1 MGANFQSKRPRRFLL
16 LGLTVAVWMAMPSA
30 AAEELVLKNGQKIV
44 GTIVGYE
51 NDMFRVETE
60 YGFVLVRKDKLE
72 TVNFSGGT
80 KAAAAKKSTS
90 SSPSPASPPTPPEKV
105 SRATAVPALNVPD
118 VPASNSAVAPPR
130 EPVKPAATPPPPSRP
145 VDEPLP
151 TSLQEHVEGTTYV
164 NDSFHFAMFK
174 PPGWKVYEE
183 VPKETGSAIM
193 AIGAEDEQT
202 LLFVD
207 RQVWSGTPDFKSDSA
222 EARLRSTYQEYHKLL
237 ESPTELGGQPAL
249 RRVFNGVID
258 GTEWH
263 GISVHLAHGNA
274 VFGIIGL
281 TSAETYQFQQALF
294 NKIIN
299 SFHFLAPTSPA
310 ASPPASSPSGERR

>member
-16 LGLTVAVWMAMPSA
+16 LGLAVAVWMAMPSA

-44 GTIVGYE
+44 GTIVAYE
-51 NDMFRVETE
+51 NEMFRVETE

-72 TVNFSGGT
+72 TVNFSGDPKT
-80 KAAAAKKSTS
+80 EAAKKAKSIL
-90 SSPSPASPPTPPEKV
+90 SPSPASTSPPAPPEKV
-105 SRATAVPALNVPD
+105 SRATA

-130 EPVKPAATPPPPSRP
+130 EPGKPATAPPPPSRP

-151 TSLQEHVEGTTYV
+151 ASLQEHVEGTTYV

-174 PPGWKVYEE
+174 PPGWKVFEE

-237 ESPTELGGQPAL
+237 ESPTELGGQPAM
-249 RRVFNGVID
+249 RRVFTGVID

>member
-1 MGANFQSKRPRRFLL
+1 MTFRLL
-16 LGLTVAVWMAMPSA
+16 VLTVALWMATLPA

-44 GTIVGYE
+44 GTIVSYE

-60 YGFVLVRKDKLE
+60 YGFALVRKDQIK
-72 TVNFSGGT
+72 TVNFSDGPKT
-80 KAAAAKKSTS
+80 EAAKKAKST
-90 SSPSPASPPTPPEKV
+90 SSPSPASPP
-105 SRATAVPALNVPD
+105 VPAEKFSPTT
-118 VPASNSAVAPPR
+118 AVAPPR
-130 EPVKPAATPPPPSRP
+130 EPVKPAAAPPPPSRP

-151 TSLQEHVEGTTYV
+151 TNLQEHVEGTTYV

-193 AIGAEDEQT
+193 AIGTEDEQT
-202 LLFVD
+202 LLFID

-222 EARLRSTYQEYHKLL
+222 ETKLRSTYQEYHKLL
-237 ESPTELGGQPAL
+237 ESPTELGGQPAI

-258 GTEWH
+258 GIEWH
-263 GISVHLAHGNA
+263 GVSVHLAQGNA

-294 NKIIN
+294 NKIMN
-299 SFHFLAPTSPA
+299 SFHFLALTSPA
-310 ASPPASSPSGERR
+310 TSPPASRPSGERR

>member
-1 MGANFQSKRPRRFLL
+1 MLKPRLAPRASLL
-16 LGLTVAVWMAMPSA
+16 PLAIAMATAPA
-30 AAEELVLKNGQKIV
+30 AAEELLLKNGQKIA

-60 YGFVLVRKDKLE
+60 FGFALIRKDKVE
-72 TVNFSGGT
+72 TVNFSSGAKTDASKRT
-80 KAAAAKKSTS
+80 KFTPAAAEG
-90 SSPSPASPPTPPEKV
+90 PSRPTAAPPASTQ
-105 SRATAVPALNVPD
+105 AVAASPVPD
-118 VPASNSAVAPPR
+118 PARAAPP
-130 EPVKPAATPPPPSRP
+130 KPPPPPPPSRP

-151 TSLQEHVEGTTYV
+151 AKLDEHVDGTTYV

-174 PPGWKVYEE
+174 PPGWKLYEE
-183 VPKETGSAIM
+183 VPKETGSALM

-207 RQVWSGTPDFKSDSA
+207 RQVWSGTPDFKNDSA
-222 EARLRSTYQEYHKLL
+222 ETKLRSTYQEYHKLL
-237 ESPTELGGQPAL
+237 ESPAQLDGRPAI
-249 RRVFNGVID
+249 RRVFRGVID
-258 GTEWH
+258 GVEWH
-263 GISVHLAHGNA
+263 GLSVHVARGNA

-299 SFHFLAPTSPA
+299 SFHFLAP
-310 ASPPASSPSGERR
+310 ASPSASVSPSAAQP

>member
-1 MGANFQSKRPRRFLL
+1 MAVNFQSRRPGTFGL

-51 NDMFRVETE
+51 NDMFRVETD
-60 YGFVLVRKDKLE
+60 YGFVLVRKDKVE
-72 TVNFSGGT
+72 TVNFSGGPKT
-80 KAAAAKKSTS
+80 EAAKKAKSIF
-90 SSPSPASPPTPPEKV
+90 SPSPASASPPAPAEKV
-105 SRATAVPALNVPD
+105 SRATAVQVPE
-118 VPASNSAVAPPR
+118 VPASNGAVAPPH
-130 EPVKPAATPPPPSRP
+130 EPVKPAAAPPPPSRP
-145 VDEPLP
+145 LEEPLP

-237 ESPTELGGQPAL
+237 ESPTELGGQPAI

-281 TSAETYQFQQALF
+281 TSAETFQFQQALF

-310 ASPPASSPSGERR
+310 ASPPTSSPSGERR